1 MENLSTNIFFWY
13 ENLDEVFQMMNII
26 FKNHKSN
33 HFRLVA
39 IGDFFP
45 TFIVRFLN
53 FYLREIGF
61 NKIDFREN

>member
-1 MENLSTNIFFWY
+1 
-13 ENLDEVFQMMNII
+13 MMNII
-26 FKNHKSN
+26 FKNYKSN